1 MPFETR
7 RRLQAALPQQTA
19 TVFRHTAHYPTPSR
33 TNPAPLTHKSRPD
46 RRGTQP

>member
-19 TVFRHTAHYPTPSR
+19 TVFRHTAHYPTP
-33 TNPAPLTHKSRPD
+33 LTHKSRPD

>member
-19 TVFRHTAHYPTPSR
+19 TVFRHT
-33 TNPAPLTHKSRPD
+33 
-46 RRGTQP
+46 